1 MRFLLVIVGAL
12 MIVGLAA
19 FGVRSAQ
26 KVATPASEPP
36 TSLASLS
43 PAIAASPTAP
53 VTTRNPVNQVAQA
66 PRAVPPA
73 PAVPSVEPS
82 GVAQTTPAAPAPVP
96 STQAPAPSAQS
107 KSAGAKSI
115 APCDK
120 PGGMSLARIVEI
132 DTTGGPGFGF
142 EHFKQYDFL
151 RDKEV
156 VLTFDDGP
164 WLGNTPAVLKALA
177 DECLKATSFE
187 IGKHAIW
194 HPEITKQVIDAG
206 MDSGHAHLVA

>member
-12 MIVGLAA
+12 MLVGLAA
-19 FGVRSAQ
+19 FGVLSAQ

-36 TSLASLS
+36 RLASRS
-43 PAIAASPTAP
+43 PAIAASPAGP
-53 VTTRNPVNQVAQA
+53 VTTRNPVNEVAQA
-66 PRAVPPA
+66 PTAVPPA

-82 GVAQTTPAAPAPVP
+82 RVAQTTPPAAALSTPAPA
-96 STQAPAPSAQS
+96 ASAQNKPS
-107 KSAGAKSI
+107 GAKSI
-115 APCDK
+115 PPCDK

-164 WLGNTPAVLKALA
+164 WPA
-177 DECLKATSFE
+177 TRRPF
-187 IGKHAIW
+187 
-194 HPEITKQVIDAG
+194 
-206 MDSGHAHLVA
+206 